1 MDWNPNTRLAEDA
14 AMKRV
19 SLLLACLLTL
29 ALLLAP
35 TAGGQEPGVKQTE
48 EWKSSFSVDRKNLG
62 PTGTN
67 PYFIL
72 EPGFKLYYQH
82 GKDTLTT
89 TVLAQT
95 KMIDGVET
103 RVVQD
108 REMKNGQLA
117 ELTLDYYA
125 IDRST
130 GDVYYFGEDVDT
142 YKNGKVVDHKGA
154 WLSGVKGA
162 KFGLMMPGQIKV
174 GLKFYQ
180 EQAPGVGM
188 DRAELVAVGE
198 KVVTPAGTFENCIH
212 FKETSALEKGMAD
225 HKWYAPG
232 VGMVKEAEFVLV
244 KIEKSGR

>member
-1 MDWNPNTRLAEDA
+1 MRRE
-14 AMKRV
+14 V
-19 SLLLACLLTL
+19 LLAG
-29 ALLLAP
+29 ALLLGLSIVPPAM
-35 TAGGQEPGVKQTE
+35 GQQPGAKKTD
-48 EWKSSFSVDRKNLG
+48 EWKSSFPVDKKNLG

-72 EPGFKLYYQH
+72 QPGFKLYYEH
-82 GKDTLTT
+82 GKNTLTT
-89 TVLAQT
+89 TVLPET
-95 KMIDGVET
+95 KTIDGVRT
-103 RVVQD
+103 RVVED

-117 ELTLDYYA
+117 ELTRDYYA
-125 IDRST
+125 IDRTT

-162 KFGLMMPGQIKV
+162 KFGLMMPGQIKT

-188 DRAELVAVGE
+188 DRAELVSVGE
-198 KVVTPAGTFENCIH
+198 KVTTPAGVFEQCIH
-212 FKETSALEKGMAD
+212 FKETSPLEKGTAE

-232 VGMVKEAEFVLV
+232 VGVVKESEFVLV
-244 KIEKSGR
+244 KIEKGAKQ